1 MRLIVVVFTAAL
13 FASTAAFAQTQQAGS
28 EAATNAEETFKKLVA
43 KCDDVD
49 ALVLRARVRL
59 AMGRL
64 DDEAAVAELTKK
76 TDAGLALC
84 GEGKI
89 DEAKASLTET
99 LAAADA
105 KVSEKFGQEGD
116 TNEVKAAQADES
128 GSDKGSS
135 AGKKA
140 ASASSAASSQ
150 AKVATEEKKP
160 WWKFW

>member
-1 MRLIVVVFTAAL
+1 MRLTLTAFAAAL
-13 FASTAAFAQTQQAGS
+13 CVSTVVFAQTQQAGT
-28 EAATNAEETFKKLVA
+28 EAGTNADETFKQLAA

-64 DDEAAVAELTKK
+64 DDEAAIAEFIKQTE
-76 TDAGLALC
+76 AGLALC

-89 DEAKASLTET
+89 DEAKASLTKT

-116 TNEVKAAQADES
+116 TNEVKAAATDQDASEQPN
-128 GSDKGSS
+128 
-135 AGKKA
+135 AGEE
-140 ASASSAASSQ
+140 
-150 AKVATEEKKP
+150 KVASEEKKP

>member
-1 MRLIVVVFTAAL
+1 MRLTIAVFTAAL
-13 FASTAAFAQTQQAGS
+13 LVSSSAFAQTQQAGS

-64 DDEAAVAELTKK
+64 DDQAAVKELTKK

-105 KVSEKFGQEGD
+105 KVSQKFGQEGD
-116 TNEVKAAQADES
+116 TNEVKAAQSNES
-128 GSDKGSS
+128 GANKGSS
-135 AGKKA
+135 SGKQGA
-140 ASASSAASSQ
+140 TASSAESGE
-150 AKVATEEKKP
+150 AKLATEEKKP

>member
-1 MRLIVVVFTAAL
+1 MRLTVAVFTAAL
-13 FASTAAFAQTQQAGS
+13 CVSTAAFAQNQQAGS
-28 EAATNAEETFKKLVA
+28 ESGTNADETFKQLVA

-59 AMGRL
+59 AIGRL
-64 DDEAAVAELTKK
+64 GDDAAIADLTKK
-76 TDAGLALC
+76 TEAGLALC

-89 DEAKASLTET
+89 EEAKAALTET

-105 KVSEKFGQEGD
+105 KVSDKFGQEGD
-116 TNEVKAAQADES
+116 TNDVKAAAAESSKQEDKVADKE
-128 GSDKGSS
+128 GGD
-135 AGKKA
+135 
-140 ASASSAASSQ
+140 

>member
-1 MRLIVVVFTAAL
+1 MRLTFAVFTAAL
-13 FASTAAFAQTQQAGS
+13 LVSSSALAQTQQAGS

-64 DDEAAVAELTKK
+64 DDQAAVEELTKK

-116 TNEVKAAQADES
+116 TNEVKAAQSDAG
-128 GSDKGSS
+128 GSSKGSS
-135 AGKKA
+135 AGRPEASIA
-140 ASASSAASSQ
+140 ATQGSE
-150 AKVATEEKKP
+150 AKMATEEKTP